1 MFTPEALFA
10 ITDRLFLESKRQ
22 EDRDRAAASSGAVE
36 GYAYLC
42 VCHLCMF
49 VWVYGTDRKRE
60 RVCVWW

>member
-36 GYAYLC
+36 GYAY
-42 VCHLCMF
+42 
-49 VWVYGTDRKRE
+49 
-60 RVCVWW
+60 VCVSFMYVRVGVWHR